1 MSGTEITVHV
11 NRTAANTLETD
22 VESVETDRRLSVVLC
37 GHERPAHVH
46 CRLGGELARIATIDQ
61 SNYYIAADDSVGI
74 PIGVDGTAIDEPV
87 SGHLEFV
94 TGYGSESVSVD
105 VTLLPP
111 PPEIEVDETLTKP
124 NREQSEPP
132 AVDRALAFVREG
144 LGVDSTTLAVLAL
157 GAFALAVAVATA
169 ATIGS
174 FVAVLGLA
182 IVLGGVAVA
191 VWLLLYRPV

>member
-22 VESVETDRRLSVVLC
+22 ADSLETDRRLRVVLC

-46 CRLGGELARIATIDQ
+46 CRLGGDLDRIATIDQ
-61 SNYYIAADDSVGI
+61 SNYYIAADDQVSV
-74 PIGVDGTAIDEPV
+74 PIDVDGNAIDEPV
-87 SGHLEFV
+87 SGSLEFV

-124 NREQSEPP
+124 NRERSDPP
-132 AVDRALAFVREG
+132 AVDRALAFVRED

-182 IVLGGVAVA
+182 IVLGGVAIA
-191 VWLLLYRPV
+191 VWLLL